1 MRVLCGLGK
10 VRTSKIKVYL
20 NLISLLFSYLGM
32 TQFCF
37 CFVGG
42 YSKVKPA
49 VCTLRLS
56 PPTITWNSPGSQTY
70 SMLLL

>member
-1 MRVLCGLGK
+1 
-10 VRTSKIKVYL
+10 
-20 NLISLLFSYLGM
+20 M

>member
-10 VRTSKIKVYL
+10 VRTSKIKV
-20 NLISLLFSYLGM
+20 NLILYLYYFHTYGM

-56 PPTITWNSPGSQTY
+56 PPTITWNSPGSHT
-70 SMLLL
+70 

>member
-10 VRTSKIKVYL
+10 ARTSKIKAYL
-20 NLISLLFSYLGM
+20 NLISFHTYCM

-37 CFVGG
+37 FFVGG